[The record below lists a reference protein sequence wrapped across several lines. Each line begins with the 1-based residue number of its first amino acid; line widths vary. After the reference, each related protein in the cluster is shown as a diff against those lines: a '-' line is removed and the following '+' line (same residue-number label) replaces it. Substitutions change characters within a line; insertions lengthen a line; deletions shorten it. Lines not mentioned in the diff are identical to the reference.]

1 VKKLTGIIKNAVGLR
16 EILLISGFV
25 ALAYGL
31 YLLRPWLSFSV
42 SGCLLIVGGFF
53 YEERK

>member
-1 VKKLTGIIKNAVGLR
+1 VKKLIGIIKNAVGLR

-42 SGCLLIVGGFF
+42 SGVILLAAGFF
-53 YEERK
+53 LSEK